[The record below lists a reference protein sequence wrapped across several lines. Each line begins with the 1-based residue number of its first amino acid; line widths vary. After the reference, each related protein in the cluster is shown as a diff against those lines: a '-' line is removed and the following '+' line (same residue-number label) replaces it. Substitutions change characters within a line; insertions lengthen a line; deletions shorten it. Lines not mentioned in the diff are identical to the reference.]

1 MSLSTVKLST
11 AVPLNFTCV
20 APLRAEPLMTTLAP
34 TTPDVGVKLLTVGV
48 TVTVK
53 VPGLVPV
60 PAAVVTETLPVVAPL
75 GTVAV
80 IELSVQLLIAI
91 ARVPLNETLL
101 EP

>member
-1 MSLSTVKLST
+1 MSLSTVKLS
-11 AVPLNFTCV
+11 AEAPLNFTCV
-20 APLRAEPLMTTLAP
+20 APVRAEPLMVTLAP
-34 TTPDVGVKLLTVGV
+34 TRPETGLKPLTVGA

-53 VPGLVPV
+53 APGLAPV

-80 IELSVQLLIAI
+80 IELSVQLVIAL
-91 ARVPLNETLL
+91 ATMPLNDTEL